1 MLAAHL
7 SEDIE
12 VVGAWILAKLHT
24 QFLLSKMIT
33 VQRLHSNH
41 FGKEKLGATNLG

>member
-12 VVGAWILAKLHT
+12 VVDVWILAELHNW
-24 QFLLSKMIT
+24 FLLSRMSA

-41 FGKEKLGATNLG
+41 SGKEKLGATNLG